1 MKKLLLALVALA
13 TFSISMF
20 GQSPEGFNYQAVIRN
35 ASNVIVSNQ
44 AVGLRMTLQQGATN
58 GATVYSETFAVTTN
72 SNGLVNV
79 QIGNG
84 SVLSG
89 TFATINWANGPY
101 FIETAVDATGGSS
114 YVVMGTSQLMSVP
127 FALYAKTSGNG
138 QGPVGAQGPAG
149 VTGAAGAQGSVGPQG
164 PQGLQGPAGATGPAG
179 IASTQNL
186 QQVLTNGNN
195 ANALNIVNTGKIG
208 IGTATPSASSSIE
221 IATALPI
228 IFPRMTQSQIN
239 ALTPTEGMVQ
249 YNTDAKKLQVYGML
263 TDNAKVLNEIYI
275 GNESGTVNFSINQS
289 FSSPINGQVIA
300 VELMLK
306 NPSSVP
312 YVPTIDFMG
321 QGAYTIP
328 NYSQL
333 TWHTFILTSPV
344 NVVAGGLTSFS
355 FSGPGVLYRS
365 FATNSNYPN
374 GSGCCFGGDNDVLF
388 RVHIQ
393 PLPGSFGWQN
403 LN

>member
-1 MKKLLLALVALA
+1 MKKLFLAIVAFA
-13 TFSISMF
+13 TFTINTF

-35 ASNVIVSNQ
+35 ASNAIVSNQ
-44 AVGLRMTLQQGATN
+44 TVGLRMTIQQGTI
-58 GATVYSETFAVTTN
+58 GGSTVYSETFAVTTN
-72 SNGLVNV
+72 TNGLVNV
-79 QIGNG
+79 QIGSG

-89 TFATINWANGPY
+89 TFTTIDWANGPF
-101 FIETAVDATGGSS
+101 FIETAVDATGGSN

-127 FALYAKTSGNG
+127 YALYAKTSGSSTPG
-138 QGPVGAQGPAG
+138 PMGPQGMPGPVGE
-149 VTGAAGAQGSVGPQG
+149 
-164 PQGLQGPAGATGPAG
+164 QGPAGAS
-179 IASTQNL
+179 STQNL
-186 QQVLTNGNN
+186 DQVLVNGNN

-228 IFPRMTQSQIN
+228 IFPRMTQNQIN

-263 TDNAKVLNEIYI
+263 TDNAEVLNEIYI
-275 GNESGTVNFSINQS
+275 GSESGSDNFSINQS

-306 NPSSVP
+306 NPSGLP
-312 YVPTIDFMG
+312 YFSTINFMG
-321 QGAYTIP
+321 QGGYTIP

-333 TWHTFILTSPV
+333 TWHTFVLTSPV
-344 NVVAGGLTSFS
+344 NVVAGGLASFS
-355 FSGPGVLYRS
+355 FYGTGVMYRS
-365 FATNSNYPN
+365 FATNSNYP
-374 GSGCCFGGDNDVLF
+374 SGNLMTCCFIDDDVLF

-393 PLPGSFGWQN
+393 PVPGSFGWQN